1 MKYRTFYVNN
11 FRKFTNIELHIGKK
25 ITVISGING
34 IGKSSLLSL
43 ISSST
48 GTYDK
53 RISGTNFQP
62 EFSDYFQ
69 VDEKENYDKYK
80 LFVEFDSQ
88 VYHNES
94 SYFLTKRLGFRNDT
108 RTGRGIRVL
117 PRNSKPLQEIIH
129 KEEAIDKESNI
140 TIKEANKEASKQLNI
155 TDSRRIPLPTI
166 YLSLSRLY
174 PLGETRLEIS
184 ELNNRANFIQ
194 RGYYKQY
201 ATMYNDV
208 FPNSIDINNTQASIL
223 TKQVTGKKRIN
234 INPNNSS
241 PTTQSVGQDNLGSII
256 GAITDFYALKDQ
268 LGSDY
273 KGGVLCIDELDASL
287 HPSALLSLFNLLNE
301 ETAEDKLNLQVLI
314 TTHSLTILNRI
325 ISLEKKSPEDYSLI
339 YFKDPDLPRLSQI
352 KSYTALKAD
361 MFDDYSFIS
370 PKINVYFED
379 ETTERVFKLVNDVLL
394 NKKIIKPD
402 FLNNLN
408 YINIQLGKMQLE
420 KLPELDT
427 YFKSTLIILDGDAK
441 LKNKPC
447 NNEAINNEAM
457 LTDISAYEKSHTA
470 KNIKYPNIV
479 SLPTFFAPEI
489 FLFNLIKEFV
499 VYYGNYRR
507 FWNSLELIQE
517 FSNYTI
523 SRVMELFKISSDTKY
538 PDIHGKKD
546 WFNKAIDFVG
556 KSNMLEY
563 YLANSKTD
571 ILSSYSDNLSKAIN
585 YLNEHNKSRIFY

>member
-1 MKYRTFYVNN
+1 MKYRTFYVDN
-11 FRKFTNIELHIGKK
+11 FRKFTNIEMHIGKK

-48 GTYDK
+48 GTSDK
-53 RISGTNFQP
+53 RISRTNFQP

-155 TDSRRIPLPTI
+155 TDSKRIPLPTI

-184 ELNNRANFIQ
+184 KLNNRANFIQ

-301 ETAEDKLNLQVLI
+301 ETAEDKLNIQVLI

-325 ISLEKKSPEDYSLI
+325 ISLENKSPEDYSLI

-361 MFDDYSFIS
+361 MFDDYSFIF

-379 ETTERVFKLVNDVLL
+379 KTTERVFKLVNNVLL
-394 NKKIIKPD
+394 NKGMINPEL
-402 FLNNLN
+402 LNNLR
-408 YINIQLGKMQLE
+408 YINIQLGKNQLE
-420 KLPELDT
+420 NLPNLDT

-447 NNEAINNEAM
+447 NNEAM
-457 LTDISAYEKSHTA
+457 LTDISSYEKSHTA
-470 KNIKYPNIV
+470 VNMRYPNIV
-479 SLPTFFAPEI
+479 SLPTFFTPEI
-489 FLFNLIKEFV
+489 FLFNIINEFIV
-499 VYYGNYRR
+499 HNEDYRR
-507 FWNSLELIQE
+507 FWDSLELIPE
-517 FSNYTI
+517 LSNYTI
-523 SRVMELFKISSDTKY
+523 SRVKNLFKISNDTKY
-538 PDIHGKKD
+538 SNIHDNKD
-546 WFNKAIDFVG
+546 WLNEAIKFVG
-556 KSNMLEY
+556 ESNMLKY
-563 YLANSKTD
+563 YLENSKTD

-585 YLNEHNKSRIFY
+585 HLNKQNKSRIFY

>member
-11 FRKFTNIELHIGKK
+11 FRKFTNIEMHIGKK

-394 NKKIIKPD
+394 NKNIIKPD

-420 KLPELDT
+420 KLPKLDT

-441 LKNKPC
+441 LKNKSC

-479 SLPTFFAPEI
+479 SLPTFFTPEI

-499 VYYGNYRR
+499 VHYGHYRR

-523 SRVMELFKISSDTKY
+523 SRVMELFKISNDTKY
-538 PDIHGKKD
+538 PDIHDKKD
-546 WFNKAIDFVG
+546 WFNKAINFVG

>member
-1 MKYRTFYVNN
+1 MKYQTFYVNN
-11 FRKFTNIELHIGKK
+11 FRKFTNIEMHIGKK

-48 GTYDK
+48 GTSDK

-155 TDSRRIPLPTI
+155 TDSKRIPLPTI

-184 ELNNRANFIQ
+184 ELNNRTNFIQ
-194 RGYYKQY
+194 REYYKQY

-325 ISLEKKSPEDYSLI
+325 ILLEKKSPEDYSLI
-339 YFKDPDLPRLSQI
+339 YFKDPDLPRLSEI

-379 ETTERVFKLVNDVLL
+379 ETTERVFELVNKVLL
-394 NKKIIKPD
+394 NEEIIKPKL
-402 FLNNLN
+402 LNNLN

-420 KLPELDT
+420 KLPSLDT
-427 YFKSTLIILDGDAK
+427 YFRSTLIILDGDAK
-441 LKNKPC
+441 LKSKPC
-447 NNEAINNEAM
+447 NNDAM
-457 LTDISAYEKSHTA
+457 KTDIRSYEKSHTA
-470 KNIKYPNIV
+470 KQITFRNIV

-489 FLFNLIKEFV
+489 FLYNLIKEFV
-499 VYYGNYRR
+499 THHEHYRH
-507 FWNSLELIQE
+507 FWNSLESIEEL
-517 FSNYTI
+517 SNYTV
-523 SRVMELFKISSDTKY
+523 SRATGQVQ
-538 PDIHGKKD
+538 
-546 WFNKAIDFVG
+546 NVG
-556 KSNMLEY
+556 VN
-563 YLANSKTD
+563 
-571 ILSSYSDNLSKAIN
+571 
-585 YLNEHNKSRIFY
+585 

>member
-1 MKYRTFYVNN
+1 MKYRTFYVDN
-11 FRKFTNIELHIGKK
+11 FRKFTNIEMHIGKK

-48 GTYDK
+48 GTSDK
-53 RISGTNFQP
+53 RISRTNFQP

-155 TDSRRIPLPTI
+155 TDSKRIPLPTI

-184 ELNNRANFIQ
+184 KLNNRANFIQ

-301 ETAEDKLNLQVLI
+301 ETAEDKLNIQVLI

-325 ISLEKKSPEDYSLI
+325 ISLENKSPEDYSLI

-361 MFDDYSFIS
+361 MFDDYSFIF

-379 ETTERVFKLVNDVLL
+379 KTTERVFKLVNNVLL
-394 NKKIIKPD
+394 NKGMINPEL
-402 FLNNLN
+402 LNNLR
-408 YINIQLGKMQLE
+408 YINIQLGKNQLE
-420 KLPELDT
+420 NLPNLDT

-447 NNEAINNEAM
+447 NNGAM
-457 LTDISAYEKSHTA
+457 LTDISSYEKSHTA
-470 KNIKYPNIV
+470 VNMRYPNIV
-479 SLPTFFAPEI
+479 SLPTFFTPEI
-489 FLFNLIKEFV
+489 FLFNIINEFIV
-499 VYYGNYRR
+499 HNEDYRR
-507 FWNSLELIQE
+507 FWDSLELIPE
-517 FSNYTI
+517 LSNYTI
-523 SRVMELFKISSDTKY
+523 SRVKNLFKISNDTKY
-538 PDIHGKKD
+538 SNIHDNKD
-546 WFNKAIDFVG
+546 WLNEAIKFVG
-556 KSNMLEY
+556 ESNMLKY
-563 YLANSKTD
+563 YLENSKTD

-585 YLNEHNKSRIFY
+585 HLNKQNKSRIFY

>member
-11 FRKFTNIELHIGKK
+11 FRKFIDIKMPIGKK

-48 GTYDK
+48 GTSDK

-69 VDEKENYDKYK
+69 VDEKENYNEYK
-80 LFVEFDSQ
+80 LFVEFDSL

-117 PRNSKPLQEIIH
+117 PRNSKPLQEV
-129 KEEAIDKESNI
+129 IDKVSSI
-140 TIKEANKEASKQLNI
+140 TIKAANKEASEQLNI
-155 TDSRRIPLPTI
+155 TDSKRIPLPTI

-174 PLGETRLEIS
+174 PLGETKLEIS
-184 ELNNRANFIQ
+184 ELNNRTNFIQ
-194 RGYYKQY
+194 KGYYKQY
-201 ATMYNDV
+201 ATMYNYV
-208 FPNSIDINNTQASIL
+208 FPNSIDINNAQASIL
-223 TKQVTGKKRIN
+223 TKQVAEKKRIN

-241 PTTQSVGQDNLGSII
+241 PTTQSVGQDSLGSII

-287 HPSALLSLFNLLNE
+287 HPSALLSLFNLLDE

-325 ISLEKKSPEDYSLI
+325 ISLENKSPKDYSLI
-339 YFKDPDLPRLSQI
+339 YFKDPDLPRLSEI

-379 ETTERVFKLVNDVLL
+379 ETTERVFELVNKVLL
-394 NKKIIKPD
+394 NEEMIKPKL
-402 FLNNLN
+402 LNNLN
-408 YINIQLGKMQLE
+408 
-420 KLPELDT
+420 
-427 YFKSTLIILDGDAK
+427 
-441 LKNKPC
+441 
-447 NNEAINNEAM
+447 
-457 LTDISAYEKSHTA
+457 
-470 KNIKYPNIV
+470 
-479 SLPTFFAPEI
+479 
-489 FLFNLIKEFV
+489 
-499 VYYGNYRR
+499 
-507 FWNSLELIQE
+507 
-517 FSNYTI
+517 
-523 SRVMELFKISSDTKY
+523 
-538 PDIHGKKD
+538 
-546 WFNKAIDFVG
+546 
-556 KSNMLEY
+556 
-563 YLANSKTD
+563 
-571 ILSSYSDNLSKAIN
+571 
-585 YLNEHNKSRIFY
+585 

>member
-11 FRKFTNIELHIGKK
+11 FRKFTNIEMHIGKK

-208 FPNSIDINNTQASIL
+208 FPNSIDINNAQASIL

-379 ETTERVFKLVNDVLL
+379 KTTERVFKLVNNVLL
-394 NKKIIKPD
+394 NKGMINPEL
-402 FLNNLN
+402 LNNLR
-408 YINIQLGKMQLE
+408 YINIQLGKNQLE
-420 KLPELDT
+420 NLPNLDT

-447 NNEAINNEAM
+447 NNEAM
-457 LTDISAYEKSHTA
+457 LTDISSYEKSHTA
-470 KNIKYPNIV
+470 VNMRYPNIV
-479 SLPTFFAPEI
+479 SLPTFFTPEI
-489 FLFNLIKEFV
+489 FLFNIINEFIV
-499 VYYGNYRR
+499 HNEDYRR
-507 FWNSLELIQE
+507 FWDSLELIPE
-517 FSNYTI
+517 LSNYTI
-523 SRVMELFKISSDTKY
+523 SRVKNLFKISNDTKY
-538 PDIHGKKD
+538 SNIHDNKD
-546 WFNKAIDFVG
+546 WLNEAIKFVG
-556 KSNMLEY
+556 ESNMLKY
-563 YLANSKTD
+563 YLENSKTD

-585 YLNEHNKSRIFY
+585 HLNKQNKSRIFY

>member
-11 FRKFTNIELHIGKK
+11 FRKFTNIEMHIGKK

-427 YFKSTLIILDGDAK
+427 YFKSTLIIIDGDAK

-447 NNEAINNEAM
+447 NNEAM

-479 SLPTFFAPEI
+479 SLPTFFTPEI

-499 VYYGNYRR
+499 VYYGHYRR

-546 WFNKAIDFVG
+546 WFNKAINFVG

>member
-11 FRKFTNIELHIGKK
+11 FRKFTNIEMHIGKK

-48 GTYDK
+48 GTSDK

-155 TDSRRIPLPTI
+155 TDSKRIPLPTI

-184 ELNNRANFIQ
+184 ELNNRTNFIQ
-194 RGYYKQY
+194 REYYKQY

-208 FPNSIDINNTQASIL
+208 FPHSIDINNTQASIL

-325 ISLEKKSPEDYSLI
+325 ILLEKKSPEDYSLI
-339 YFKDPDLPRLSQI
+339 YFKDPDLPRLSEI

-379 ETTERVFKLVNDVLL
+379 ETTERVFELVNKVLL
-394 NKKIIKPD
+394 NEEIIKPKL
-402 FLNNLN
+402 LNNLN
-408 YINIQLGKMQLE
+408 YINIQLGKGQLE
-420 KLPELDT
+420 NLPSLDT
-427 YFKSTLIILDGDAK
+427 YFRSTLIILDGDAK
-441 LKNKPC
+441 LKSKPC
-447 NNEAINNEAM
+447 NNDAM
-457 LTDISAYEKSHTA
+457 KTDIRSYEKSHTA
-470 KNIKYPNIV
+470 KKIKFRNIV

-489 FLFNLIKEFV
+489 FLYNLIKEFV
-499 VYYGNYRR
+499 THHEHYRH
-507 FWNSLELIQE
+507 FWNSLESIEEL
-517 FSNYTI
+517 SNYTV
-523 SRVMELFKISSDTKY
+523 SRATKLFMINDNTEFDKI
-538 PDIHGKKD
+538 HHNKD
-546 WFNKAIDFVG
+546 WLNKDIDFVD
-556 KSNMLEY
+556 KSNMLKH
-563 YLANSKTD
+563 YLTNNKTD

-585 YLNEHNKSRIFY
+585 HLNEHNKSRLFY

>member
-1 MKYRTFYVNN
+1 MKYQTFYVNN
-11 FRKFTNIELHIGKK
+11 FRKFTNIEMHIGKK

-48 GTYDK
+48 GTSDK

-155 TDSRRIPLPTI
+155 TDSKRIPLPTI

-184 ELNNRANFIQ
+184 ELNNRTNFIQ
-194 RGYYKQY
+194 REYYKQY

-325 ISLEKKSPEDYSLI
+325 ILLEKKSPEDYSLI
-339 YFKDPDLPRLSQI
+339 YFKDPDLPRLSEI

-379 ETTERVFKLVNDVLL
+379 ETTERVFELVNKVLL
-394 NKKIIKPD
+394 NEEIIKPKL
-402 FLNNLN
+402 LNNLN

-420 KLPELDT
+420 KLPSLDT
-427 YFKSTLIILDGDAK
+427 YFRSTLIILDGDAK
-441 LKNKPC
+441 LKSKPC
-447 NNEAINNEAM
+447 NNDAM
-457 LTDISAYEKSHTA
+457 KTDIRSYEKSHTA
-470 KNIKYPNIV
+470 KQITFRNIV

-489 FLFNLIKEFV
+489 FLYNLIKEFV
-499 VYYGNYRR
+499 THHEHYRH
-507 FWNSLELIQE
+507 FWNSLESIEEL
-517 FSNYTI
+517 SNYTV
-523 SRVMELFKISSDTKY
+523 SRATKLFMINDNTEFDKIHDN
-538 PDIHGKKD
+538 KD
-546 WFNKAIDFVG
+546 WLNKAIDFVD
-556 KSNMLEY
+556 KSNMLKH
-563 YLANSKTD
+563 YLTNNKTD

-585 YLNEHNKSRIFY
+585 HLNEHNKSRLFY

>member
-1 MKYRTFYVNN
+1 MKYQTFYVNN
-11 FRKFTNIELHIGKK
+11 FRKFTNIEMHIGKK

-48 GTYDK
+48 GTSDK

-88 VYHNES
+88 VYHNKS

-155 TDSRRIPLPTI
+155 TDSKRIPLPTI

-184 ELNNRANFIQ
+184 ELNNRTNFIQ
-194 RGYYKQY
+194 REYYKQY

-325 ISLEKKSPEDYSLI
+325 ILLEKKSPEDYSLI
-339 YFKDPDLPRLSQI
+339 YFKDPDLPRLSEI

-379 ETTERVFKLVNDVLL
+379 ETTERVFELVNKVLL
-394 NKKIIKPD
+394 NEEIIKPKL
-402 FLNNLN
+402 LNNLN
-408 YINIQLGKMQLE
+408 YINIQLGKRQLE
-420 KLPELDT
+420 KLPSLDT
-427 YFKSTLIILDGDAK
+427 YFRSTLIILDGDAK
-441 LKNKPC
+441 LKSKPC
-447 NNEAINNEAM
+447 NNDAM
-457 LTDISAYEKSHTA
+457 KTNIRSYEKSHTA
-470 KNIKYPNIV
+470 KKIKFRNIV

-489 FLFNLIKEFV
+489 FLYNLIKEFITH
-499 VYYGNYRR
+499 YEHYRH
-507 FWNSLELIQE
+507 FWNSLESIEEL
-517 FSNYTI
+517 SNYTV
-523 SRVMELFKISSDTKY
+523 SRATKLFMINDNTEFDKIHDN
-538 PDIHGKKD
+538 KD
-546 WFNKAIDFVG
+546 WLNKAIDFVD
-556 KSNMLEY
+556 KSNMLKH
-563 YLANSKTD
+563 YLTNNKTD

-585 YLNEHNKSRIFY
+585 HLNEHNKSRLFY

>member
-11 FRKFTNIELHIGKK
+11 FRKFTNIKMHIGKK

-48 GTYDK
+48 GTSDK

-117 PRNSKPLQEIIH
+117 PRNSKPLQEIID

-155 TDSRRIPLPTI
+155 TDSKRIPLPTI

-184 ELNNRANFIQ
+184 ELNNRTNFIQ

-208 FPNSIDINNTQASIL
+208 FPNSIDIDNTQASIL

-234 INPNNSS
+234 INLNNSS

-339 YFKDPDLPRLSQI
+339 YFKDPELPRLSQI

-361 MFDDYSFIS
+361 MFDDYSFIP

-379 ETTERVFKLVNDVLL
+379 EATERVFKLVNDVLL
-394 NKKIIKPD
+394 NKKIINPEL
-402 FLNNLN
+402 LNNLN
-408 YINIQLGKMQLE
+408 YINIQLGKKQLE

-441 LKNKPC
+441 LRDKPC
-447 NNEAINNEAM
+447 NDEAM
-457 LTDISAYEKSHTA
+457 LTDINAYEKSHTA
-470 KNIKYPNIV
+470 KSIRYPNIV
-479 SLPTFFAPEI
+479 SLPTFFTPEI
-489 FLFNLIKEFV
+489 FLYNLIKEFV
-499 VYYGNYRR
+499 IHHEYYRR

-517 FSNYTI
+517 LSNYTI
-523 SRVMELFKISSDTKY
+523 GRVKDLFKISNDTKY
-538 PDIHGKKD
+538 PNIHDNKD
-546 WFNKAIDFVG
+546 WFNKAINFVG